1 MSFGAQFLAG
11 QKFAQG
17 LIDTYRDAQQR
28 RELGEISKAQPVN
41 ADFLSDDAS
50 AKVQAAA
57 ADPTQ
62 HIGYDVGAKAYMSTP
77 KLGSVENHSE
87 MREWM

>member
-17 LIDTYRDAQQR
+17 LIETYRDAQQR
-28 RELGEISKAQPVN
+28 RELEEISKAQPVS

-57 ADPTQ
+57 ADPRNTS
-62 HIGYDVGAKAYMSTP
+62 ATT
-77 KLGSVENHSE
+77 
-87 MREWM
+87 

>member
-1 MSFGAQFLAG
+1 MSFGQQFLAG

-28 RELGEISKAQPVN
+28 RALDEISKAQPVN

-62 HIGYDVGAKAYMSTP
+62 QIG
-77 KLGSVENHSE
+77 
-87 MREWM
+87 